1 MKHWN
6 VERIRTNKKGERLAC
21 VTASDYTGA
30 RLADS
35 AEIPL
40 ILVGDSLG
48 MTVLGFESTLPV
60 TLAMMLH
67 HTAAVVRGVK
77 DALVVADMPFLTYQ
91 ASIPEAITNAGR
103 FLQEAGADAVKVE
116 GGAIRVGLVEALT
129 QNGIPVMGHI
139 GLTPQS
145 INQMGGYKVQGR
157 SQAAAEQL
165 LQDACMLEQAGV
177 FAIVLECI
185 PPDVAEKITAAL
197 SIPTIGIGAGPACD
211 GQILVMNDLL
221 GLSLQPPAKF
231 VKQYATLAKTLQE
244 AFTTYRQ
251 EVQNK
256 TFPAKEHSYAPL
268 T

>member
-1 MKHWN
+1 
-6 VERIRTNKKGERLAC
+6 
-21 VTASDYTGA
+21 
-30 RLADS
+30 
-35 AEIPL
+35 
-40 ILVGDSLG
+40 
-48 MTVLGFESTLPV
+48 
-60 TLAMMLH
+60 
-67 HTAAVVRGVK
+67 VVRGVK